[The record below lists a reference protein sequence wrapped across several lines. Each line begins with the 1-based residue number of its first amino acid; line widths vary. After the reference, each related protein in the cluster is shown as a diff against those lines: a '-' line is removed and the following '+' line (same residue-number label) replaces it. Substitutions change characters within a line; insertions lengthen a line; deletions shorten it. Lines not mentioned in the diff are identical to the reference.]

1 MHHNRVQLLKQA
13 IASLESQTYTNFE
26 VILVD
31 DGSTDPEAIDFLN
44 DIAWKWWEQR
54 GWKVLKERNNYLGAA
69 RNAGGMFYYYSFYL
83 FIYFDVAERASGK
96 YILFMDDDDIAKPH
110 QLETYA
116 RVALATNAE
125 LLTTGHDLF
134 PGTNTVKRRK
144 PNVFFYF
151 FFTRNRSRCPHGRV
165 VDRTIHPARRGSTC
179 RPV

>member
-1 MHHNRVQLLKQA
+1 VAGRSSRSETTISVRPVTRVVCF
-13 IASLESQTYTNFE
+13 ITIHF
-26 VILVD
+26 I
-31 DGSTDPEAIDFLN
+31 
-44 DIAWKWWEQR
+44 
-54 GWKVLKERNNYLGAA
+54 
-69 RNAGGMFYYYSFYL
+69 YL

-144 PNVFFYF
+144 PNVFF
-151 FFTRNRSRCPHGRV
+151 
-165 VDRTIHPARRGSTC
+165 
-179 RPV
+179 